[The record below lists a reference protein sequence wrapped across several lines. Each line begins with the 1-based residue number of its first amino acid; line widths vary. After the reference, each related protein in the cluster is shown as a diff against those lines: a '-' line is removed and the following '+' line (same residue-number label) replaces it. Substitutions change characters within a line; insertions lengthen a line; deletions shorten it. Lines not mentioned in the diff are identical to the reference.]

1 MASRYAAAVLCAPAA
16 LAVGLLLPAAAWGET
31 LALIIGVNE
40 CPEYVLSDGTRP
52 RPLQGA
58 EADAAEVAALVQRRY
73 GVSPEGIRLLLG
85 AKARLA
91 DVQAAQRQL
100 QQIAKADDVL
110 VFYFAGH
117 GTQLKDARPLDEE
130 DRRDEALCLAD
141 ARTDGKNLLRD
152 DQLGRWLEDIPAR
165 RATVILDCCHAGTG
179 IKDADDDLA
188 PRFLPS
194 PDEFL
199 TASADESPWLDLQST
214 AKSGTGQIVALF
226 ACQPHQRAYERRL
239 PGQPVKPRRGQFTAA
254 LLAAVQ
260 EARSAADAGGEITHA
275 EAMRYAKGRLDAAFN
290 KHRPKEADQQ
300 TPQLSG
306 PADQSL
312 FWMKEVQSDQR

>member
-1 MASRYAAAVLCAPAA
+1 MTTRFAATVLCASSA
-16 LAVGLLLPAAAWGET
+16 LAVGLLLPAIASGET

-40 CPEYVLSDGTRP
+40 CPEYVLADGTRP

-58 EADAAEVAALVQRRY
+58 EADATDVAALLKQRY
-73 GVSPEGIRLLLG
+73 GVAAEGIRLLLG

-91 DVQAAQRQL
+91 DVQAAQRDL

-141 ARTDGKNLLRD
+141 ARADGQNLLRD
-152 DQLGRWLEDIPAR
+152 DQLGRWLEEFPAQR
-165 RATVILDCCHAGTG
+165 VTAILDCCHAGTG
-179 IKDADDDLA
+179 IKDVEGDLS

-199 TASADESPWLDLQST
+199 AAAADESPWLDLQST
-214 AKSGTGQIVALF
+214 AKSGTRQIVALF

-239 PGQPVKPRRGQFTAA
+239 PGQPVKPRRGQFTAS
-254 LLAAVQ
+254 LLAAIH
-260 EARSAADAGGEITHA
+260 EARQDAGTGGEISHA
-275 EAMRYAKGRLDAAFN
+275 QAMRLAKDRLDAAFN
-290 KHRPKEADQQ
+290 KYRPKEADRQ

-306 PADQSL
+306 PADQPL
-312 FWMKEVQSDQR
+312 FWMKEVPSDQQ